1 MRRVIHNTR
10 ERQVFVNK
18 GGGGEGGRKK
28 KLKFGNPHLGMVA
41 KEADGIV

>member
-1 MRRVIHNTR
+1 M
-10 ERQVFVNK
+10 ERMKK
-18 GGGGEGGRKK
+18 GEK